1 MASRITNKDIVEI
14 LETVVKQ
21 VKESS
26 PNGNLDKIKDKIDCL
41 TDSQEKHAVQM
52 DTRLNEVNTS
62 IRKLEKRL
70 YNPDNGIIVN
80 LKDTTRIANEANTKV
95 EELENVKDD
104 VDSLKEWKS
113 TMIKMLIVLIPT
125 ALSAIGW
132 VVAQTLGGK

>member
-104 VDSLKEWKS
+104 VDSLKE
-113 TMIKMLIVLIPT
+113 
-125 ALSAIGW
+125 
-132 VVAQTLGGK
+132 